1 MIWKTISKFAWGVRK
16 HIKIGFKITLCMSVL
31 LTVAM
36 TTTGFIYYGQ
46 SSQNL
51 ENSLKDN
58 LKNLTS
64 DNTNLI
70 SEKLQNL
77 QWQVSNASNGVN
89 VKSLV
94 WESQKEELMEDI
106 GSLQL
111 QNIGVSDLNG
121 NLTYIDNTKENISK
135 EPFFAMARQ
144 GNNVISD
151 PITSKANGQTIL
163 YICAPIMDSNN
174 NSKEILVGTL
184 NENLLSRYISNI
196 KAGKTGYALIIDKT
210 GTTIASKDSKD
221 VADHK
226 NIIDDAAKDKSL
238 LSLAKV
244 EKSMTSFVT
253 GISSYTVD
261 GKANWMAYAPIPGT
275 TWSLGVTVPNNE
287 VLEPV
292 SSLKYA
298 IVITTI
304 LFLLLA
310 IAGGFLICRYV
321 ITKPIDKTLH
331 LILEMSK
338 GHLGKRLNV
347 KSRDE
352 IGMMALAMDEFSD
365 YIESVIDT
373 MKMVSSGN
381 LETSIEK
388 KDNEDEIAPSVND
401 TILAVRRLVSDS
413 KMLFE
418 SAVAGKYNIRA
429 DDSAHLGDYKVII
442 KGFNDTL
449 DKVTES
455 FYFYESVID
464 SIRLPISVCDLNKQW
479 LFMNKSMENMTGNN
493 RVQASGS
500 PCSSFGSELCGNESC
515 AINRLHAGTS
525 VTPYERGEK
534 HYSVRAS
541 YLKDS
546 KGKHMG
552 YVEVIEDVTASIE
565 IEKYLRQEVARLAD
579 RLQMVAQGSFD
590 FDFDVGEGNKY
601 TQKERELFTEINGH
615 LETARN
621 SIHSI
626 MLELSKVNAAI
637 MDGNLSTRVDTKH
650 QQGFFMEISNG
661 LNNSID
667 SLVAPVNRI
676 SDGMGMISAG
686 IIPPEIT
693 EEYHGDFDNIKTSM
707 NGLIHTMS
715 GLLTQTAKL
724 IAASREG
731 KLNTRAD
738 TGIFEG
744 EWKNLIGGINEM
756 LTHFTTPVGEISKVM
771 ENISNG
777 NFDTVVGGN
786 YLGDFA
792 TFAKTVNL
800 TQQNLKNMIFD
811 ISGILGNI
819 AAGNLDIEEISEYK
833 GCYAQI
839 SQSLN
844 KIVDSLNMLMSDIQ
858 EEAEQV
864 ASGAS
869 SMAQANQSLSQGATE
884 QAATIVEL
892 TESVSLV
899 SDKTRDN
906 AESTQ
911 KMNEAA
917 VSAKDFALSGNSYM
931 ASLLT
936 SINSANSSSK
946 NVNKI
951 IKNIDEI
958 SFQTNILALNASI
971 EAARAGKSGKGFAVV
986 AEEVSMLADKSAMSV
1001 KESAN
1006 IINDSVKSISDAEQ
1020 KANKTAGKLDD
1031 IVSGIETVVF
1041 LVENINAALDEQA
1054 KSLGVIDMEIVSVSN
1069 IVQTT
1074 SAMAAENAS
1083 ASEKLLSE
1091 ADNLKKLASNFRLRS
1106 LQEPS

>member
-1 MIWKTISKFAWGVRK
+1 MVWKTISKFACFVK
-16 HIKIGFKITLCMSVL
+16 DHIKIGFKITLCMSVL

-36 TTTGFIYYGQ
+36 TTTGFIYFGQ
-46 SSQNL
+46 ASQNL

-77 QWQVSNASNGVN
+77 QWQVSNASNGVK

-94 WESQKEELMEDI
+94 WELQKEELMEDI
-106 GSLQL
+106 SSLQL
-111 QNIGVSDLNG
+111 QNMGVSDMNG
-121 NLTYIDNTKENISK
+121 NLTYIDNTKENISD
-135 EPFFAMARQ
+135 EQFFAIAKQ
-144 GNNVISD
+144 GDNIISD
-151 PITSKANGQTIL
+151 PIVSKVDGQTML
-163 YICAPIMDSNN
+163 YICAPILDSNN
-174 NSKEILVGTL
+174 KAKEILVGTL
-184 NENLLSRYISNI
+184 NVTLLSRYISNI

-210 GTTIASKDSKD
+210 GTTIASKNSKD
-221 VADHK
+221 VTDHE
-226 NIIDDAAKDKSL
+226 NIIKDAAKSPSL
-238 LSLAKV
+238 LSLSKV
-244 EKSMTSFVT
+244 EKSMAGCAT
-253 GISSYTVD
+253 GISSYTVN
-261 GKANWMAYAPIPGT
+261 GMENWMAYAPIPGT
-275 TWSLGVTVPNNE
+275 TWSLGVTVHNKE

-292 SSLKYA
+292 SSLEYA
-298 IVITTI
+298 IIITTI

-310 IAGGFLICRYV
+310 IAGGVLICRFV

-331 LILEMSK
+331 LIQEMSK
-338 GHLGKRLNV
+338 GHLGIRLNV

-365 YIESVIDT
+365 YIKSVIDT

-388 KDNEDEIAPSVND
+388 KNNDDEIAPTVNE

-418 SAVAGKYNIRA
+418 SAVAGKYNVRA
-429 DDSAHLGDYKVII
+429 DDSEHLGEYKVII

-455 FYFYESVID
+455 FYFYESIID
-464 SIRLPISVCDLNKQW
+464 SIRLPISVCDLDKRW
-479 LFMNKSMENMTGNN
+479 LFMNKSMEDMSCNN
-493 RVQASGS
+493 RLQSAGS
-500 PCSSFGSELCGNESC
+500 PCDNFGSEICGNESC
-515 AINRLHAGTS
+515 AINQLNAGCPVTS
-525 VTPYERGEK
+525 YERGEK
-534 HYSVRAS
+534 HYRVRAS

-601 TQKERELFTEINGH
+601 TQKERELFSEINGH

-621 SIHSI
+621 SIRSI
-626 MLELSKVNAAI
+626 MLELSKVNVAI
-637 MDGNLSTRVDTKH
+637 MDGDLSKRVDTKD
-650 QQGFFMEISNG
+650 QQGFFMEISSG

-676 SDGMGMISAG
+676 SDCMGMISAG
-686 IIPPEIT
+686 VIPQEIT
-693 EEYHGDFDNIKTSM
+693 EEYHGDFDNIKISM

-756 LTHFTTPVGEISKVM
+756 LTHFTTPVNEISKVM

-792 TFAKTVNL
+792 TFAGTVNL
-800 TQQNLKNMIFD
+800 TQQNLKDMIFD

-819 AAGNLDIEEISEYK
+819 ANGNLDIKKISEYN

-869 SMAQANQSLSQGATE
+869 VMAQANQSLSQGAAE

-917 VSAKDFALSGNSYM
+917 ISAKDFALSGNSYM

-951 IKNIDEI
+951 IKTIDGI
-958 SFQTNILALNASI
+958 SFQTNILALNAAV
-971 EAARAGKSGKGFAVV
+971 EAARAGKYGKGFAVV
-986 AEEVSMLADKSAMSV
+986 AEEVSRLADGSALSV
-1001 KESAN
+1001 KESVN
-1006 IINDSVKSISDAEQ
+1006 IINDSVKSINDAEQ
-1020 KANKTAGKLDD
+1020 KAHKTAGKLDD

-1041 LVENINAALDEQA
+1041 LVENINAALSEQA
-1054 KSLGVIDMEIVSVSN
+1054 KSLNVIDMEIVSVSN

-1074 SAMAAENAS
+1074 SSMAAENAN

-1091 ADNLKKLASNFRLRS
+1091 ADNLKILASNFKLRG
-1106 LQEPS
+1106 L